1 MGSSVE
7 LADPASGHWHLL
19 EIHHC
24 CTTKVPRSVRGRCPT
39 STRGGALP
47 LLVDSVNFL
56 LALAPL
62 AALQLQ
68 LLVFYDGSTAKASR
82 LVRGRS

>member
-1 MGSSVE
+1 MWTPTLSLRILWDKLS
-7 LADPASGHWHLL
+7 
-19 EIHHC
+19 EIHLF
-24 CTTKVPRSVRGRCPT
+24 CTMKVPRSAYGRYAT
-39 STRGGALP
+39 STWGGALP